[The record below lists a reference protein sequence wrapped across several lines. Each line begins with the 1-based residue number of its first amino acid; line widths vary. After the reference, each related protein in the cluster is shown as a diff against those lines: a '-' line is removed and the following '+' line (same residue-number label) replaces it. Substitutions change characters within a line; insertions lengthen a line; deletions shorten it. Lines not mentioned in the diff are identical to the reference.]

1 MSVGEP
7 DYGFPVRGGTPQFR
21 QIFKANFFLPTVGG
35 VTPWWKKS
43 AKQYL
48 KPSLIGWWR
57 ICTFLQDLIF
67 NAIVLYCVLSFPVV
81 LQALIWFP
89 QDTVGFIRLQVQGP
103 VWKYIYNTVTPL
115 LPYNT
120 TEATYHRLDTPPSE
134 QAITPGCWES
144 QLLPG
149 VGRTRASWT
158 PVGQ

>member
-1 MSVGEP
+1 M
-7 DYGFPVRGGTPQFR
+7 
-21 QIFKANFFLPTVGG
+21 
-35 VTPWWKKS
+35 
-43 AKQYL
+43 
-48 KPSLIGWWR
+48 
-57 ICTFLQDLIF
+57 
-67 NAIVLYCVLSFPVV
+67 
-81 LQALIWFP
+81 
-89 QDTVGFIRLQVQGP
+89 
-103 VWKYIYNTVTPL
+103 